1 MSKLILPAALLAVLL
16 CPAEVL
22 ARDYGQRGTVFPV
35 IERDLLEQIHSRLM
49 QMQRSGETARL
60 NEDLKRRTIARVG
73 RPDPVAGI
81 VRASEA
87 RRWHLDPTIALA
99 ADISGAKG
107 ELIHAAGT
115 RVNPLDSVGLRADL
129 LFLDGDDPEQLTW
142 ALKQDANAKL
152 ILVKG
157 APLELMKARQRRFY
171 FDQGGKLTERFGI
184 RSVPARVRQQGR
196 LLEVSEI
203 ALPPKRRTAQ

>member
-1 MSKLILPAALLAVLL
+1 MSKLILPAALVAVLL

-35 IERDLLEQIHSRLM
+35 IERDLLEQIHSRLT
-49 QMQRSGETARL
+49 QMERSGETARF

-87 RRWHLDPTIALA
+87 RRWQFDPTITLA
-99 ADISGAKG
+99 ADIRGARG

-115 RVNPLDSVGLRADL
+115 RVNPLDSVGLRAEL
-129 LFLDGDDPEQLTW
+129 LFLDGDDPDQLAW

-196 LLEVSEI
+196 LLEISEI
-203 ALPPKRRTAQ
+203 ALPPRRRTAP

>member
-1 MSKLILPAALLAVLL
+1 MRSLLPIGALLLAALPASLQ
-16 CPAEVL
+16 
-22 ARDYGQRGTVFPV
+22 ARDYGQRGAVFPV
-35 IERDLLEQIHSRLM
+35 IERDLLEQIHTRLA
-49 QMQRSGETARL
+49 QMENSGETARL
-60 NEDLKRRTIARVG
+60 NQELKRRTIARVN
-73 RPDPVAGI
+73 RPEPVAGLT
-81 VRASEA
+81 RASA
-87 RRWHLDPTIALA
+87 SRSWAFDPTITLA
-99 ADISGAKG
+99 ADIRGAKG

-115 RVNPLDSVGLRADL
+115 RVNPLDSVQLRAEL
-129 LFLDGDDPEQLTW
+129 LFLDGDDPDQLAW
-142 ALKQDANAKL
+142 ALKQAANAKL

-196 LLEVSEI
+196 LLEISEI